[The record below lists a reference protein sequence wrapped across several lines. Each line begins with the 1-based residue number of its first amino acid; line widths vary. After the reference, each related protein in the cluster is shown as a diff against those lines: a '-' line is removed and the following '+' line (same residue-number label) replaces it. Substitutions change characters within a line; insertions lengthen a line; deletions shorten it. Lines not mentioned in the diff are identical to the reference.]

1 MSWVIAKTATKS
13 ITIEAPTPSYPE
25 VIDFGIATDKDTYEP
40 DETMNIRLGVYLGE
54 GENDLTMYFR
64 IYLNDVLLTETSQV
78 TQRPNT
84 GAGYDF
90 SVKVPHDTPVGTA
103 TLKAECW
110 AYYPEQP
117 GP

>member
-1 MSWVIAKTATKS
+1 MGWTRVKTATKS
-13 ITIEAPTPSYPE
+13 ITIEAPTPPYPE

-40 DETMNIRLGVYLGE
+40 DETMKIRLGVYLGD
-54 GENDLTMYFR
+54 GKNDLTMYFR
-64 IYLNDVLLTETSQV
+64 IYLNNTLLTETSQV

-84 GAGYDF
+84 SVGYDF
-90 SVKVPHDTPVGTA
+90 SVKVPHDTPAGTA